1 MKKRMY
7 YAPDG
12 APDQPETP
20 EQETTPPEIH
30 TEKEVELEKKI
41 TELTTQVT
49 QLVEENR
56 KLYLKLSGTNGEPE
70 QKSIDELLN
79 DQILE
84 WGRSGFNPEKLC
96 N

>member
-12 APDQPETP
+12 APEQPETP
-20 EQETTPPEIH
+20 EQENHTPEIH
-30 TEKEVELEKKI
+30 TEKEVELEQKI
-41 TELTTQVT
+41 TELTAQVT

-70 QKSIDELLN
+70 HKTIEDELN
-79 DQILE
+79 ESIIA
-84 WGRSGFNPEKLC
+84 WGQSGFNPELLC
-96 N
+96 K

>member
-1 MKKRMY
+1 MKRRIY
-7 YAPDG
+7 FVPDG
-12 APDQPETP
+12 TPDQPETP

-30 TEKEVELEKKI
+30 TEREVELEQRI

-49 QLVEENR
+49 QLIEENR
-56 KLYLKLSGTNGEPE
+56 KLYLKFSGTNGEPE
-70 QKSIDELLN
+70 TKTLEQEINE
-79 DQILE
+79 QVLE

>member
-1 MKKRMY
+1 MDEENRT
-7 YAPDG
+7 
-12 APDQPETP
+12 PETP
-20 EQETTPPEIH
+20 EQTTATPEIH
-30 TEKEVELEKKI
+30 TEHEVELEQRI

-49 QLVEENR
+49 QLIEENR

-70 QKSIDELLN
+70 QKNTEDLLN

>member
-12 APDQPETP
+12 APDQPEKP

-30 TEKEVELEKKI
+30 TEKEVELENKI
-41 TELTTQVT
+41 TDLTTQVT
-49 QLVEENR
+49 QLIEENR
-56 KLYLKLSGTNGEPE
+56 RLYLKLSGTNGEPE
-70 QKSIDELLN
+70 QKTIDELLN

>member
-1 MKKRMY
+1 MDEENRT
-7 YAPDG
+7 
-12 APDQPETP
+12 PETP
-20 EQETTPPEIH
+20 EQATQAPEIH
-30 TEKEVELEKKI
+30 TEHEVELEQRI
-41 TELTTQVT
+41 AELTTQVT

-56 KLYLKLSGTNGEPE
+56 KLYLKLSGTNGESE
-70 QKSIDELLN
+70 QKNIEDLLN

>member
-20 EQETTPPEIH
+20 EQENTAPEIH
-30 TEKEVELEKKI
+30 TEKEVELEQKI

>member
-12 APDQPETP
+12 AADQPETP
-20 EQETTPPEIH
+20 EQVTPVPEIH
-30 TEKEVELEKKI
+30 TEHEVELEQRI
-41 TELTTQVT
+41 AELTTQVS

-70 QKSIDELLN
+70 QKTIEDELN
-79 DQILE
+79 EAIIA
-84 WGRSGFNPEKLC
+84 WGRSGFNPELLC
-96 N
+96 K